1 MKCCN
6 AKATGWLTL
15 SLRLAPTHGLQAT
28 GMSSA
33 LIRGDRCP
41 PPFLPP
47 LHPSESATAPA
58 ARPFPRAAR
67 CPRGSCSSA

>member
-33 LIRGDRCP
+33 LIRGDP
-41 PPFLPP
+41 LPTPFSP
-47 LHPSESATAPA
+47 PA
-58 ARPFPRAAR
+58 APL
-67 CPRGSCSSA
+67 